1 MQEKSK
7 VPVII
12 KDDYTVYLE
21 LFDNRLWFHTDI
33 KRWTANTKKR
43 YQTDLSCLEGLVGC
57 PMFALIREE
66 NKKLAK
72 FAKTFGWHRKAEII
86 CLDGLR
92 AYIYS
97 NKE

>member
-1 MQEKSK
+1 VQEKSK

-43 YQTDLSCLEGLVGC
+43 YQTDLSCLERLVGC

-66 NKKLAK
+66 NKKLEK
-72 FAKTFGWHRKAEII
+72 FAKTFGWHRKAEIM
-86 CLDGLR
+86 CLDGSR